1 MKFSRKIYLKIILK
15 VTKNQ
20 GFSLYLEDTLFEKPR
35 GGGGGGGGGQIAPNS
50 GFRVKAL
57 SHFIVVVSY
66 GTLMNVLLKIL
77 QNLPSM
83 QKILFQLFPEGAQN
97 IYRLQKSVGTSPLK
111 LLQRKN
117 MTSG

>member
-20 GFSLYLEDTLFEKPR
+20 GFSLYLEDTLFEKPW
-35 GGGGGGGGGQIAPNS
+35 GGEGRSQIDPIS

>member
-1 MKFSRKIYLKIILK
+1 MKFSGKIYLKIILK

-20 GFSLYLEDTLFEKPR
+20 GFSIYLEDKLFEKPR
-35 GGGGGGGGGQIAPNS
+35 GEGGVKLTPS
-50 GFRVKAL
+50 RFRVKAL

-83 QKILFQLFPEGAQN
+83 QKILFQLFPEGAKN
-97 IYRLQKSVGTSPLK
+97 IYRLQKSLGTSL
-111 LLQRKN
+111 
-117 MTSG
+117 

>member
-15 VTKNQ
+15 VTKNR

-35 GGGGGGGGGQIAPNS
+35 GGEGRSQIDPIS